1 MGEMIIEFTAP
12 ASITLN
18 SGTMSSSLSSPLL
31 SAAFA
36 FVSGISALCRLPGS
50 SSHARADDGRLDPR
64 IVASSCRDMFQ
75 QEFRKYREKD
85 AGGSRDL
92 HETHTG
98 IVKRRREEPGHTG
111 HRWEPDTR
119 DGITGTVSKLARYFK
134 TPSSV
139 LPKAGKGVGEG

>member
-64 IVASSCRDMFQ
+64 IVASSCREVFITTRVP
-75 QEFRKYREKD
+75 RKYR
-85 AGGSRDL
+85 
-92 HETHTG
+92 
-98 IVKRRREEPGHTG
+98 
-111 HRWEPDTR
+111 
-119 DGITGTVSKLARYFK
+119 
-134 TPSSV
+134 
-139 LPKAGKGVGEG
+139 